1 MSAEAEAGPV
11 NDTLE
16 PIKRVKAVEGE
27 TLARI
32 AEVEARLKSEL
43 EAMVRA
49 AEADV
54 ARARAEAE
62 KARDALL
69 SSARD
74 SAESEAAK
82 IVAEGESRAQQ
93 IRRRTA
99 SELADRR
106 EALLDAVLEV
116 FRPTRKGGA

>member
-11 NDTLE
+11 TDTLE

-32 AEVEARLKSEL
+32 GEVEARLKSEV
-43 EAMVRA
+43 EAMARE
-49 AEADV
+49 AEAAV

-74 SAESEAAK
+74 GAESEAAK
-82 IVAEGESRAQQ
+82 IVADGESRAKQ
-93 IRRRTA
+93 IRSRSAR
-99 SELADRR
+99 ELADRR